1 MLKTLT
7 FAALHFSVAF
17 SITYSE
23 LPMASALLPSCT
35 CVLRA
40 AAAGTI
46 RAEPKL
52 SSRLKA
58 SVPKCKRQPEWS
70 FGLPLICIMES

>member
-35 CVLRA
+35 CVLRLRRRA
-40 AAAGTI
+40 QSEPNRNRAAG
-46 RAEPKL
+46 
-52 SSRLKA
+52 
-58 SVPKCKRQPEWS
+58 
-70 FGLPLICIMES
+70 